1 MLNISVILLLA
12 YNYLDLKCSLHLCE
26 APGAFVVALAI
37 YLKLHVSEVHW
48 SWRANSLNPYYEWN
62 EPTNMILDDTLI
74 AKSYA
79 KWLFGPDNS
88 GNIFNWTQN
97 YLDYIV
103 CKTGKFH
110 LITADGS
117 FNCQVNSSILMLF
130 KFSLIL
136 TIQIAL
142 DLLRPNG
149 SFVIKMYT
157 IYRKETVETIFDL
170 FTSFERL
177 YMFKPSSSKPGN
189 PEVSLIFYFDQ
200 CLKIIFFLNLSFF

>member
-1 MLNISVILLLA
+1 
-12 YNYLDLKCSLHLCE
+12 
-26 APGAFVVALAI
+26 
-37 YLKLHVSEVHW
+37 
-48 SWRANSLNPYYEWN
+48 
-62 EPTNMILDDTLI
+62 MILDDTLI

-136 TIQIAL
+136 SFLLLMTIR
-142 DLLRPNG
+142 DRYYG
-149 SFVIKMYT
+149 K
-157 IYRKETVETIFDL
+157 KEITNST
-170 FTSFERL
+170 
-177 YMFKPSSSKPGN
+177 N
-189 PEVSLIFYFDQ
+189 
-200 CLKIIFFLNLSFF
+200 